1 MQREGRRRSRRDYS
15 PGRYSSGSGR
25 RRRHSPDYREEERR
39 TRERKPLPLQSE
51 YPEDVSDD
59 DIRADSR
66 REYRRLKR
74 NKMRERNVRCVYRNT
89 PSPPPGEERL
99 GSQED
104 DEGSVML
111 TEDEEELQDEL
122 EEHRKRLQKSEDQ
135 RRKRG
140 LDEKQEMVMSDLFQN
155 DTVLQGLRARQM
167 EMLRGYLD
175 SIRDARIAEEERKR
189 LEEEENA
196 LVGPE
201 PLTREGHVEQF
212 ESTSMYG
219 THLRPGEG
227 SAMAAYVQQG
237 KRIPRRGEV
246 GLDAERIEQFEKIG
260 YVMSGNRNAK
270 MNAIRMRKENQVYTA
285 EEKAALAMLNFE
297 EKKKKEAKIIE
308 DMRKLVDKTVTDVQK

>member
-1 MQREGRRRSRRDYS
+1 MQREGRRRSRRDYYS
-15 PGRYSSGSGR
+15 PGRYSNGR
-25 RRRHSPDYREEERR
+25 RRRHSPDYREEERS

-74 NKMRERNVRCVYRNT
+74 KKMRERNVRCVYRNT
-89 PSPPPGEERL
+89 PSPPPGEERF

-122 EEHRKRLQKSEDQ
+122 EEHRKRLKKSEDQ

-140 LDEKQEMVMSDLFQN
+140 MDEKQEMVMNDLFQN

>member
-1 MQREGRRRSRRDYS
+1 M
-15 PGRYSSGSGR
+15 RYSSER
-25 RRRHSPDYREEERR
+25 HRRHSPDYREEEDGRR
-39 TRERKPLPLQSE
+39 QRERRPLPFPQG
-51 YPEDVSDD
+51 PEDVSDD

-74 NKMRERNVRCVYRNT
+74 KKMRERNVRCVYRNT
-89 PSPPPGEERL
+89 PSPPPGEDRR
-99 GSQED
+99 GSQDD

-122 EEHRKRLQKSEDQ
+122 EEHRKRLQKSADQ

-140 LDEKQEMVMSDLFQN
+140 VDEKQQMVIDDLFQN
-155 DTVLQGLRARQM
+155 DSVLQGLRERQM
-167 EMLRGYLD
+167 GLLRGYLD
-175 SIRDARIAEEERKR
+175 SIRDARLAEEEKR
-189 LEEEENA
+189 RVEEEENA
-196 LVGPE
+196 MVGPE

-237 KRIPRRGEV
+237 ARIPRRGEV
-246 GLDAERIEQFEKIG
+246 GLDAEKIDQFEKIG

-297 EKKKKEAKIIE
+297 EKKRKEAKIIE